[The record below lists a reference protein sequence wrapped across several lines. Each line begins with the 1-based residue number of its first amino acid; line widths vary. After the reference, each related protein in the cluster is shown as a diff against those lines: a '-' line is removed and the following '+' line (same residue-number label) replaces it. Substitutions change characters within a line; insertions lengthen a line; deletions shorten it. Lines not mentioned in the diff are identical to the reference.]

1 MVYQAPAQ
9 VQHPQY
15 VVHQQQQRVQQP
27 QQLTVQ
33 QDFVNK
39 GLGHY
44 QNILRSMSGVQQR
57 RANALLNDF
66 NNTLRGMLN
75 NPDDR
80 SVLES
85 TPFNEVFENNLEV
98 YLESNPNLSEA
109 ERKNEAPML
118 VRTCLNIAYLQI
130 LGKSDDF
137 QPLYGRYSNI

>member
-1 MVYQAPAQ
+1 
-9 VQHPQY
+9 
-15 VVHQQQQRVQQP
+15 
-27 QQLTVQ
+27 
-33 QDFVNK
+33 
-39 GLGHY
+39 
-44 QNILRSMSGVQQR
+44 
-57 RANALLNDF
+57 
-66 NNTLRGMLN
+66 MLN

-98 YLESNPNLSEA
+98 YLESNPNLSEP
-109 ERKNEAPML
+109 ERENEAPML